1 MRRAVV
7 ACAFVALLCPATAP
21 AAPPVPQPYGKN
33 DAGGFHDVLPPGT
46 NGFDNAVDLA
56 AFESS
61 GGQKRPPH
69 NDDQLAMYRDLL
81 YGSPGLKA
89 SALTRYYKDSR
100 FGALPANRERTYSP
114 RPDVTIV
121 RDQFGVPHI
130 YGSTRDGAMFG
141 IGYATAEDRLFF
153 IDVLRHVGRAQL
165 ASFAGGDPSN
175 VLLDRE
181 IWHTAPY
188 TEADLQ
194 RQVDQVRPGFKRE
207 ADRIRRDERN
217 YVDGVNLYITEAR
230 MNPLKMPAE
239 YSAIGQP
246 QGPTDWNP
254 RDSVAVAT
262 LVGAIFGAG
271 GGGEL
276 PSALV
281 LEHARA
287 KFGRRA
293 GTRVWR
299 DFRSAN
305 DPEAP
310 TTVRGRSF
318 TYEPMPKH
326 AHGVAL
332 PDPGTLKDYVN
343 LDPSTTNTKSA
354 SRLARLA
361 FPRAMSNALV
371 VSGRRSASGHP
382 LAVFGPQ
389 VAYFSPE
396 ILMEQDVHA
405 PGIDARGAAFPGANL
420 YVSLGHGRDYAW
432 SATSAGQ
439 DLTDTY
445 AVPLCDPHGGAATID
460 SDHYLFRGKCLRIET
475 LQRTDSWK
483 PNAADQT
490 PPGSETFTAER
501 TALGIVTARAKVH
514 GHPVIYTKLR
524 STYLHEPDSGL
535 GLSLFNQPGSMRGP
549 HDFQRAASLIGY
561 AFNWFY
567 VDSKHTAYLNSGSNP
582 IRPSDVNPDLPVMGS
597 RRFQWR
603 GWNPATNVTPIV
615 PVKARPRAID
625 QAWMTSWNNKQAKGV
640 RAADGL
646 WGYGSV
652 YRSQP
657 LDEGVRRGLRRGGGK
672 MTLPR
677 LVNAM
682 ENAATV
688 DLRGNQVLPWALK
701 VIGTPRDPTLRAGVA
716 KLSAWMRSGSHRID
730 RNKDGRYDQADAV
743 RIMDAWW
750 PRWLRAE
757 FQPVLGAGLFRDI
770 AGMNELVN
778 PPNNSGQHLGSAWQA
793 GWYGYAQKDLRAV
806 LGKQVRGKYS
816 HVYCGRGSLARCRAA
831 LRSSLKAALA
841 VPASALYSGDKV
853 CKNDGQDGSQTCWDS
868 IYFRPLGAMTQ
879 PLIPWQNRP
888 TYQQAVE
895 VPRAVS
901 R

>member
-1 MRRAVV
+1 MRRTIALAFALAALALPPPVV
-7 ACAFVALLCPATAP
+7 
-21 AAPPVPQPYGKN
+21 AAPPAPQPYGTN

-46 NGFDNAVDLA
+46 NGFDNALELS
-56 AFESS
+56 AFFSS
-61 GGQKRPPH
+61 GKRPAH
-69 NDDQLAMYRDLL
+69 NDDQLGMYSDLL
-81 YGSPGLKA
+81 YGAPGLKA
-89 SALTRYYKDSR
+89 AGLGRYFKDSR
-100 FGALPANRERTYSP
+100 FGVLPANRERVYSP
-114 RPDVTIV
+114 RGDVTIV
-121 RDQFGVPHI
+121 SDQFGVPHV
-130 YGSTRDGAMFG
+130 YGRTREGAMFG
-141 IGYATAEDRLFF
+141 VGYATAEQRLFF

-165 ASFAGGDPSN
+165 ASFAGGTPSN

-194 RQVDQVRPGFKRE
+194 RQVDQRRPGFEKQANRL
-207 ADRIRRDERN
+207 RVDEQS
-217 YVDGVNLYITEAR
+217 YVDGVNKYITEAR

-239 YSAIGQP
+239 YAAIDHP
-246 QGPTDWNP
+246 EGPTDWNA

-281 LEHARA
+281 LQQARER
-287 KFGRRA
+287 FGGRG

-310 TTVRGRSF
+310 TTVRGRAF
-318 TYEPMPKH
+318 TYEPTPKH

-332 PDPGTLKDYVN
+332 PDRGTLKDYIN
-343 LDPSTTNTKSA
+343 LDPSTTSTKA
-354 SRLARLA
+354 VRRLG
-361 FPRAMSNALV
+361 FPAAMSNALL
-371 VSGRRSASGHP
+371 VSARKSASGHP

-389 VAYFSPE
+389 TAYFAPE
-396 ILMEQDVHA
+396 ILMEQSIHA
-405 PGIDARGAAFPGANL
+405 PGLDARGAAFPGANL

-439 DLTDTY
+439 DLTDTF
-445 AVPLCDPHGGAATID
+445 AVPLCEPSGRAATVD
-460 SDHYLFRGKCLRIET
+460 SGYYRFRGGCRKIEV
-475 LQRTDSWK
+475 LERTDTWK

-490 PPGSETFTAER
+490 PPGSETFRAER
-501 TALGIVTARAKVH
+501 TALGIVTARAKVR
-514 GHPVIYTKLR
+514 GRPVVYTKLR
-524 STYLHEPDSGL
+524 STYLHEPDSAL
-535 GLSLFNQPGSMRGP
+535 GISLFNQPGSIRGP
-549 HDFQRAASLIGY
+549 RDFQRAASLIGY

-567 VDSKHTAYLNSGSNP
+567 VDSKHTAYLNSGANP
-582 IRPSDVNPDLPVMGS
+582 IRPRDVHPDLPVMGD

-615 PVKARPRAID
+615 PVSGRPRAID
-625 QAWMTSWNNKQAKGV
+625 QAWMTSWNNKQAKRT

-657 LDEGVRRGLRRGGGK
+657 LDAGVRRGLAGGRK
-672 MTLPR
+672 LTLPR
-677 LVNAM
+677 LVDAM

-688 DLRGNQVLPWALK
+688 DLRGDRVLPWALR
-701 VIGTPRDPTLRAGVA
+701 VVGTPSDRALRGAVSTLRAWV
-716 KLSAWMRSGSHRID
+716 RSGSHRID
-730 RNKDGRYDQADAV
+730 RNRDGAYDQAAAV

-757 FQPVLGAGLFRDI
+757 FQPALGKTLFEGI
-770 AGMNELVN
+770 AGMNSLVN
-778 PPNNSGQHLGSAWQA
+778 DPNNVGQHLGSAWQS
-793 GWYGYAQKDLRAV
+793 GWYGYAQKDLRTL
-806 LGKQVRGKYS
+806 LGQRVKGRYS
-816 HVYCGRGSLARCRAA
+816 RVYCGGGKLKRCRAA

-841 VPASALYSGDKV
+841 VPASALYSNDPV
-853 CKNDGQDGSQTCWDS
+853 CKKDGRDGDQTCFDA
-868 IYFRPLGAMTQ
+868 IYFRPLGAITQ

-895 VPRAVS
+895 IPRVVPR
-901 R
+901 

>member
-1 MRRAVV
+1 MGRSIAL
-7 ACAFVALLCPATAP
+7 ACALAALALPATAS
-21 AAPPVPQPYGKN
+21 AAPPAPQPYGKN

-46 NGFDNAVDLA
+46 NGFDNSVELT
-56 AFESS
+56 AFFSR
-61 GGQKRPPH
+61 GDRPPH
-69 NDDQLAMYRDLL
+69 NDDQLPMYRDLL
-81 YGSPGLKA
+81 YGSPGLTA
-89 SALTRYYKDSR
+89 AGLGRYFKDSR

-114 RPDVTIV
+114 RGDVTIV
-121 RDQFGVPHI
+121 RDHFGVPHI
-130 YGSTRDGAMFG
+130 YGRTREGAMFG

-153 IDVLRHVGRAQL
+153 IDILRHVGRAQL
-165 ASFAGGDPSN
+165 ASFAGGNPSN

-188 TEADLQ
+188 TEPDLQ
-194 RQVDQVRPGFKRE
+194 RQVDQERPGFKRQ
-207 ADRIRRDERN
+207 ADRLREDERN
-217 YVDGVNLYITEAR
+217 YVDGINKYITEAR
-230 MNPLKMPAE
+230 LNPLKMPAE
-239 YSAIGQP
+239 YAAIEQP
-246 QGPTDWNP
+246 QGPTDWNA

-276 PSALV
+276 ASGLV
-281 LEHARA
+281 LQHARDR
-287 KFGRRA
+287 FGRRG

-310 TTVRGRSF
+310 TTVRGRAF
-318 TYEPMPKH
+318 PYEPDPKH

-332 PDPGTLKDYVN
+332 PDRGTLKDYVN
-343 LDPSTTNTKSA
+343 LDASTTSTKA
-354 SRLARLA
+354 LRRLA
-361 FPRAMSNALV
+361 FPRAMSNALL
-371 VSGRRSASGHP
+371 VSARKSASGHP

-389 VAYFSPE
+389 VAYFAPE

-405 PGIDARGAAFPGANL
+405 PDLDARGTGFPGANL

-445 AVPLCDPHGGAATID
+445 AVPLCEPSGRAATID
-460 SDHYLFRGKCLRIET
+460 SQYYRFRGRCRKIEV

-501 TALGIVTARAKVH
+501 TALGIVTARAKVR
-514 GHPVIYTKLR
+514 GRPVVYTKLR

-535 GLSLFNQPGSMRGP
+535 GLSLLNQPGSIRGP
-549 HDFQRAASLIGY
+549 RDFQRAASLIGY

-567 VDSKHTAYLNSGSNP
+567 VDSKHIAYLNSGANP
-582 IRPSDVNPDLPVMGS
+582 IRPRDVNPDLPVMGET
-597 RRFQWR
+597 RFQWR

-615 PVKARPRAID
+615 PVTGRPRAID
-625 QAWMTSWNNKQAKGV
+625 QAWMTSWNNKQAKRT

-657 LDEGVRRGLRRGGGK
+657 LDAGVRRGLAGGRK
-672 MTLPR
+672 LTLPR
-677 LVNAM
+677 LVDAM

-688 DLRGNQVLPWALK
+688 DLRGDRVLPWALK
-701 VIGTPRDPTLRAGVA
+701 VLGRPSDPKLRAA
-716 KLSAWMRSGSHRID
+716 IATLSAWTRSGSHRID
-730 RNKDGRYDQADAV
+730 RNRDGRYEQAEAV
-743 RIMDAWW
+743 RMMDAWW
-750 PRWLRAE
+750 PLWLRAE
-757 FQPVLGAGLFRDI
+757 FEPVLGKALFKDV

-778 PPNNSGQHLGSAWQA
+778 DPNNHGQHLGSAWQA
-793 GWYGYAQKDLRAV
+793 GWYGYAQKDLRTV
-806 LGKQVRGKYS
+806 LGRRVGGRYS
-816 HVYCGRGSLARCRAA
+816 RTYCGRGSLKRCRAA
-831 LRSSLKAALA
+831 LRASLKAALA
-841 VPASALYSGDKV
+841 VPASRLYSGDGV
-853 CKNDGQDGSQTCWDS
+853 CRNDNRDGSQACFDS
-868 IYFRPLGAMTQ
+868 IYFRPLGAITQ

-895 VPRAVS
+895 IPRAAP